1 MQMSR
6 QHFQFIAETLAHEA
20 MAARVLDR
28 GEAAEEQMRILTSA
42 FAGRLRNTTE
52 NFDQQRFI
60 DVATGLR
67 DR

>member
-6 QHFQFIAETLAHEA
+6 QHFQLIAEVLAHEA
-20 MAARVLDR
+20 MAARMLDR
-28 GEAAEEQMRILTSA
+28 GEAAENQVRILTSA
-42 FAGRLRNTTE
+42 FVGRLRNTND
-52 NFDQQRFI
+52 NFDEQRFI